1 MTGGD
6 SKAGLRFLALGTE
19 FAAAVVGLT
28 LVGYWVD
35 RHFGTA
41 PWSTVTG
48 AMIGLVG
55 GMYNLLR
62 QVLPAVRR
70 PGGSG
75 GPGGPGGDAGPG
87 RGEPR

>member
-1 MTGGD
+1 
-6 SKAGLRFLALGTE
+6 
-19 FAAAVVGLT
+19 
-28 LVGYWVD
+28 
-35 RHFGTA
+35 
-41 PWSTVTG
+41 
-48 AMIGLVG
+48 MIGLVG